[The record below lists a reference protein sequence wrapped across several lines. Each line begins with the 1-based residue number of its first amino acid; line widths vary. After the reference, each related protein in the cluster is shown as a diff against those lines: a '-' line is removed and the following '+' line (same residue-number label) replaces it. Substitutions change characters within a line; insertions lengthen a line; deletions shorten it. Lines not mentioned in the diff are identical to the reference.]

1 MSSVS
6 SNEIGEGGNT
16 ISPSPRQVTPSK
28 RWCFT
33 LNNYTDTEV
42 EFLSSKIT
50 EVCFRGFFSKE
61 TGSNGNPHLQ
71 GYIELKKKGRPLSSL
86 LFGNLVIKPHWEK
99 AKGSLDDNIK
109 YCSKE
114 NAFAFSYGD
123 LPEPI
128 YCPEIY
134 GWSLD
139 FYNEVLT
146 KPPDKR
152 KIYWLWESIGNFG
165 KSSFVRYLCIKKK
178 ALICSG
184 KLSDLKYLIIKYKEK
199 NGTYP
204 KTILFDVPRTNINY
218 ISYQGLEEIKNG
230 CFAST
235 KYECET
241 VVMNYPHLVV
251 FANEGPNTSKLSA
264 DRYEIINLRGE
275 ANNAENDYDELDD
288 HEDELLEPCE

>member
-1 MSSVS
+1 M
-6 SNEIGEGGNT
+6 
-16 ISPSPRQVTPSK
+16 
-28 RWCFT
+28 
-33 LNNYTDTEV
+33 
-42 EFLSSKIT
+42 
-50 EVCFRGFFSKE
+50 
-61 TGSNGNPHLQ
+61 
-71 GYIELKKKGRPLSSL
+71 KKKGRPLSSL
-86 LFGNLVIKPHWEK
+86 LFGNLLIKPHWEK
-99 AKGSLDDNIK
+99 AKGSIEDNIK

-114 NAFAFSYGD
+114 NKFEFSYGD

-139 FYNEVLT
+139 FYNNVIT

-152 KIYWLWESIGNFG
+152 KIYWLWESIGNYG

-184 KLSDLKYLIIKYKEK
+184 KLADLKYLIIKYKEK

-204 KTILFDVPRTNINY
+204 KLILFDVPRTNIDY

-241 VVMNYPHLVV
+241 VVMNHPHLVV
-251 FANEGPNTSKLSA
+251 FANEAPNTSKLSA

-275 ANNAENDYDELDD
+275 SQAECLIDELDD
-288 HEDELLEPCE
+288 D